1 MKQKKTLLWMVLAF
15 IILIGGASVL
25 YGKLGKAQAREQ
37 LAVISEEQFLAE
49 QPAKTDSAE
58 QRNRQRFRRNRKALQ
73 NFLKNRKRL
82 LSLLRQ
88 KSLQKQ
94 NA

>member
-37 LAVISEEQFLAE
+37 LAVISGNSPLAE

-58 QRNRQRFRRNRKALQ
+58 QKEPAEVPSEQESIAEFSEKTGRGC
-73 NFLKNRKRL
+73 
-82 LSLLRQ
+82 
-88 KSLQKQ
+88 
-94 NA
+94 